1 MVYYKIF
8 FYDKLCSTYIK
19 KIFKKY
25 SFIEKGYI
33 KIKSY
38 NYETN
43 ELILGNNHI
52 LEGIVL
58 FFNPIFLDDI
68 LYELNNNNNK
78 HISYNNKYKYKI
90 EIVKTYINSNIHEAF
105 IIY

>member
-1 MVYYKIF
+1 MVYCKIF

-19 KIFKKY
+19 RIFKKY

-38 NYETN
+38 NYQTN
-43 ELILGNNHI
+43 ELILGNNDI

-78 HISYNNKYKYKI
+78 HISYNKYKYKI